1 MDSAQPQE
9 HYGGRGAVV
18 ALVAAALFGV
28 STPLAK
34 VLLGAIDPLLLAGLL
49 YFGAGIGLAAARLIR
64 NMRGMP
70 SEARL
75 QRSDMP
81 WLAGVVL
88 TGGVV
93 GPVLLMA
100 GLVATPASTAA
111 LLLNLEGLFTLVIA
125 WTVFHENVD
134 RRIAL
139 GAAAILS
146 GALILS
152 WETGGAFGTSW
163 GMLAI
168 AGACLAWAIDNNL
181 TRKLSAA
188 DPLEIATIKGLVA
201 GAINIGLALARGAVL
216 PEPSMIAAAG
226 VVGLFGYGCSIAL
239 FVVALRH
246 IGTARTGAYFSTA
259 PFLGAL
265 VAVVWLA
272 EPVTLQLLLA
282 GGLMAVGV
290 WLHLTERHEHMHEH
304 QPMAHAH
311 YHEHDLHHQH
321 EHESSVDP
329 RGPHTHRHVH
339 SGMRHSHAH
348 FPDAHHDHRHD

>member
-1 MDSAQPQE
+1 
-9 HYGGRGAVV
+9 
-18 ALVAAALFGV
+18 
-28 STPLAK
+28 
-34 VLLGAIDPLLLAGLL
+34 
-49 YFGAGIGLAAARLIR
+49 
-64 NMRGMP
+64 
-70 SEARL
+70 
-75 QRSDMP
+75 
-81 WLAGVVL
+81 
-88 TGGVV
+88 
-93 GPVLLMA
+93 
-100 GLVATPASTAA
+100 
-111 LLLNLEGLFTLVIA
+111 
-125 WTVFHENVD
+125 
-134 RRIAL
+134 
-139 GAAAILS
+139 
-146 GALILS
+146 
-152 WETGGAFGTSW
+152 
-163 GMLAI
+163 
-168 AGACLAWAIDNNL
+168 
-181 TRKLSAA
+181 
-188 DPLEIATIKGLVA
+188 
-201 GAINIGLALARGAVL
+201 
-216 PEPSMIAAAG
+216 MIAAAG